1 MREAPYLGC
10 MSNVS
15 QAVSSR
21 RRLLELA
28 AAGAAVLLAP
38 SCSRNEATGR
48 PQLVMVDESQLA
60 DMASSTWADL
70 KRRTPIVTEGA
81 APGRLARIGADVAS
95 AANLSGLDWE
105 FVVFDSPEVN
115 AFVLPGGKVGFNT
128 GLLERTKSDHEVAA
142 ILGHEVGHV
151 VARHAS
157 ERVSQHTAAQ
167 LGVQAMTLLL
177 AGELG
182 SRADEVAGMFGVGLV
197 YGVILPYSRAHEL
210 EADRLG
216 VRLMAEA
223 GYDPRAAEN
232 FWKRMID
239 LDRDRPQRLALL
251 STHPADDA
259 RLSALRVEIE
269 RFSTPE
275 ARQDVARS
283 TL

>member
-1 MREAPYLGC
+1 
-10 MSNVS
+10 
-15 QAVSSR
+15 
-21 RRLLELA
+21 
-28 AAGAAVLLAP
+28 
-38 SCSRNEATGR
+38 
-48 PQLVMVDESQLA
+48 
-60 DMASSTWADL
+60 
-70 KRRTPIVTEGA
+70 
-81 APGRLARIGADVAS
+81 
-95 AANLSGLDWE
+95 
-105 FVVFDSPEVN
+105 
-115 AFVLPGGKVGFNT
+115 
-128 GLLERTKSDHEVAA
+128 
-142 ILGHEVGHV
+142 
-151 VARHAS
+151 
-157 ERVSQHTAAQ
+157 
-167 LGVQAMTLLL
+167 LLL